1 VVFPSFLSL
10 TAVGVF
16 RYAFNMKKLLA
27 LLAVLTFGLFV
38 AVATTSDTYI
48 ISVAEEPEFYNDV
61 YTLYS
66 LMGLA
71 SPSYS
76 QPWSTSEAE
85 IILERVKDAEN
96 EDGLA
101 KSLYLSL
108 KEKLESLTPPQSSA
122 LDGFSYKVGLKLAPE
137 IYLHNN
143 TTDYVIDTDWYY
155 NYDKREK
162 LLTLKLE
169 FGVKNFFYT
178 YSELNFAKSRYTRK
192 GTVIYDHETD
202 FPYGIGAIVP
212 SWETVKQTYMKE
224 NGITDEADLP
234 EGWTEEYR
242 YIAHVVKS
250 SEAYSLAYND
260 NTPFWDFW
268 NLAANFPLRAFV
280 SFGGEN
286 WNFLFGR
293 DRVNWGRSIIGNF
306 IIDDHVSYHDTAKL
320 SIYTNSFKYEW
331 TNLFL
336 ETEPYVSEVDKKGPD
351 DIKIFMNHRLEFRP
365 ASWFSFVLAES
376 IMYRSNVLEI
386 QHLNPGYI
394 YHQLNNRDLFNSIA
408 SLELYF
414 TPLKG
419 WDIYYQL
426 GLDNA
431 TIPGEGNSQSD
442 AMGMLL
448 GTSYTYAFSSS
459 YIKATVEGAFT
470 TPMMYRR
477 DGVDFL
483 MLQRDYTFIYLGS
496 GTIKLNYIGFPYGS
510 DATVGKLLVE
520 YNIPSV
526 LYSAFSTQLVR
537 KGEINMFHSHN
548 VDNNNNEKANIMG
561 TTPWGETISYE
572 LTVAVEAKYYL
583 PEFVNW
589 LDASVFANL
598 AYISKWTTA
607 KSTGVSSE
615 AKTDLQF
622 AFGFSLEV

>member
-1 VVFPSFLSL
+1 
-10 TAVGVF
+10 
-16 RYAFNMKKLLA
+16 MKKLLA
-27 LLAVLTFGLFV
+27 LLTILALSFGIAFAL
-38 AVATTSDTYI
+38 ATDTYI

-61 YTLYS
+61 YSLYS

-76 QPWSTSEAE
+76 QPWSTSEAQ
-85 IILERVKDAEN
+85 IILDRVKEAEN
-96 EDGLA
+96 SDGLV
-101 KSLYLSL
+101 KSLYVKL
-108 KEKLESLTPPQSSA
+108 KAKLESLTLPQSSA
-122 LDGFSYKVGLKLAPE
+122 LDGFAYKIGLKLAPE

-143 TTDYVIDTDWYY
+143 TTDYVIDTDWFY
-155 NYDKREK
+155 NYEKRQK

-169 FGVKNFFYT
+169 FGVKSFFYT
-178 YSELNFAKSRYTRK
+178 YCELNLAKSRYTYK
-192 GTVIYDHETD
+192 GTELYDPETD

-212 SWETVKQTYMKE
+212 SWEAAKKKYMEE
-224 NGITDEADLP
+224 NNITDEADLP
-234 EGWTEEYR
+234 ESWTQEYR

-250 SEAYSLAYND
+250 SEGYSAAYND

-268 NLAANFPLRAFV
+268 NVAANFPLRAFV

-306 IIDDHVSYHDTAKL
+306 IIDDHVSYQDMARL
-320 SIYTNSFKYEW
+320 SIYTSSFKYEW
-331 TNLFL
+331 NNLFL

-365 ASWFSFVLAES
+365 LSWFSFVLTES
-376 IMYRSNVLEI
+376 IMYRSSVLEL
-386 QHLNPGYI
+386 QHLNPGFI

-431 TIPGEGNSQSD
+431 TIPGEGNSQSN

-459 YIKATVEGAFT
+459 YLKATLEGAFT

-520 YNIPSV
+520 YNIPEV
-526 LYSAFSTQLVR
+526 LSSAFSAQLIR

-548 VDNNNNEKANIMG
+548 TENNNDEKANITG
-561 TTPWGETISYE
+561 STPWGENISYE
-572 LTVAVEAKYYL
+572 LTLAVEGKYYL
-583 PEFVNW
+583 SCLPEAIDW
-589 LDASVFANL
+589 LDCSVLTSL
-598 AYISKWTTA
+598 AYISRWTTA
-607 KSTGVSSE
+607 KSTGISTE

-622 AFGFSLEV
+622 SFGVSLEI